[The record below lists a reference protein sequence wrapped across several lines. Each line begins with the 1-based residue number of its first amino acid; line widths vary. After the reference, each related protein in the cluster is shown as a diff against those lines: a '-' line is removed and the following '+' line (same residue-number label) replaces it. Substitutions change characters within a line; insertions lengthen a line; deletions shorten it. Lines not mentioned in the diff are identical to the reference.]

1 MALTTLPAVIALTP
15 QARASSVRVIPPEA
29 KSAAMIAL
37 AVFLFTLG
45 IDMGC
50 GSIDISSFI

>member
-15 QARASSVRVIPPEA
+15 QARASSVRVIPFEER
-29 KSAAMIAL
+29 SVAMIAL

-45 IDMGC
+45 IDIGF
-50 GSIDISSFI
+50 GSIDMSSFI